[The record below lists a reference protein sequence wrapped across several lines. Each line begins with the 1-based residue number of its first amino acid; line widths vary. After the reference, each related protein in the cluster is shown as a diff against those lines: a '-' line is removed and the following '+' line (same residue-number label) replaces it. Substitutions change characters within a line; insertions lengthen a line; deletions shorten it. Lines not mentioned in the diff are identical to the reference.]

1 MAIEIVQ
8 LNLKLCFAAI
18 FVCLGPFFLRYL
30 IITVL
35 YLNVFL
41 SYGCLY
47 PELGKGD
54 LQNIFSGNVWQL
66 NFIARLPLR

>member
-18 FVCLGPFFLRYL
+18 VVCLGPFFLRYL

-41 SYGCLY
+41 SHGCLY

-54 LQNIFSGNVWQL
+54 LQNILYGNVWQL
-66 NFIARLPLR
+66 NFIALLPLR